1 MATPPP
7 SPLPSGRPRPTRPI
21 PRPSTSAPP
30 VRSRSSRKPPRPT
43 ELPPKPDHVTYRA
56 VACFGGTLT
65 WDQQGEA
72 AQLQITDNQ
81 SLDVAL
87 SGLVQA
93 TLQRHPQQLTQLMQQ
108 PHYWVSWPLQ
118 RHKQLQ
124 FWLRGWQTH
133 PPTDLQIGRVRICGF
148 VKSWKDQSGA
158 VQVWIGR
165 NEVPPPG
172 QDNQPA
178 WKVKRLQ
185 LRGAPEQLRPGWW
198 QFDCEVT
205 RFSQLRIVEAALLAP
220 FRPKPSRR
228 GRSPAPAPRSKRP
241 SA

>member
-1 MATPPP
+1 MATSPP
-7 SPLPSGRPRPTRPI
+7 SPLPSGRPRPARPI
-21 PRPSTSAPP
+21 PPAGTAAS
-30 VRSRSSRKPPRPT
+30 RSRPGRRPPRRT
-43 ELPPKPDHVTYRA
+43 ELPPKPDNVAYRA
-56 VACFGGTLT
+56 VACFGGILS

-72 AQLQITDNQ
+72 ATLQITDKH

-124 FWLRGWQTH
+124 FWLRGWQTQA
-133 PPTDLQIGRVRICGF
+133 PTNLQLGRVQICGF
-148 VKSWKDQSGA
+148 VKGWKEQSGA

-165 NEVPPPG
+165 NETPPPG
-172 QDNQPA
+172 QSNKPA

-185 LRGAPEQLRPGWW
+185 LRGAPDHLRPGWW

-205 RFSQLRIVEAALLAP
+205 RYGQLRIVEAELVAP
-220 FRPKPSRR
+220 FRPKPQRR
-228 GRSPAPAPRSKRP
+228 GRSPVAPARSE
-241 SA
+241 